1 MEQFRLRSGL
11 GSDLDSILGSDLD
24 SILGSDLESNM
35 KVSLDPVIDQQS
47 IKIITKE
54 LLYSD
59 EEKEEEGEEEGEEE
73 EEDVK
78 KEVISFVKR
87 EHIFDPTSEITLECL
102 MNKSTYLKYMKNQ
115 NIEENKNKTNLK
127 DRKFYKKRIYD
138 LTKQLMHNE
147 PSPSTEIS
155 KTFENYI
162 NSCIR
167 HFQILDKTDILQ
179 EDYVNI
185 TQMNL
190 TNTSG
195 VSMEEANKSMMRFV
209 KMYEPNS
216 LEKIV
221 KRTVTKM
228 AAPDPVLPKQK
239 NINLK
244 DPILRNKGICK
255 KNNISNKYED
265 KTDTIPPK

>member
-1 MEQFRLRSGL
+1 MEQFRLQSVEEQL
-11 GSDLDSILGSDLD
+11 EQPEQSNK
-24 SILGSDLESNM
+24 ESNM

-59 EEKEEEGEEEGEEE
+59 EEEEEGEEEVEEIKPE
-73 EEDVK
+73 S
-78 KEVISFVKR
+78 ISFVKR
-87 EHIFDPTSEITLECL
+87 EHITDPTAEITLECL

-115 NIEENKNKTNLK
+115 NIEENKTKTNLK

-162 NSCIR
+162 NSCIG

-179 EDYVNI
+179 EDYANI
-185 TQMNL
+185 TQLNL
-190 TNTSG
+190 INTKIESIE
-195 VSMEEANKSMMRFV
+195 VANKSMMRFV

-216 LEKIV
+216 LEKII
-221 KRTVTKM
+221 K
-228 AAPDPVLPKQK
+228 LFFS
-239 NINLK
+239 
-244 DPILRNKGICK
+244 ILI
-255 KNNISNKYED
+255 
-265 KTDTIPPK
+265 

>member
-1 MEQFRLRSGL
+1 MEQFLQLRQVRSVEEQ
-11 GSDLDSILGSDLD
+11 LDQPEQSNM
-24 SILGSDLESNM
+24 ESNM

-59 EEKEEEGEEEGEEE
+59 EEDEEGEEE
-73 EEDVK
+73 DVEK
-78 KEVISFVKR
+78 DVEKEVGSIIKR

-115 NIEENKNKTNLK
+115 NIEENKTKTNLK

-162 NSCIR
+162 NSCIG

-179 EDYVNI
+179 EDYANI
-185 TQMNL
+185 TQLNL
-190 TNTSG
+190 INTKIESIE
-195 VSMEEANKSMMRFV
+195 VANKSMMRFV

-216 LEKIV
+216 LEKII

>member
-1 MEQFRLRSGL
+1 VINLIIVFMEQFRLRSVEEQL
-11 GSDLDSILGSDLD
+11 EQPEQSNM
-24 SILGSDLESNM
+24 ESNM

-59 EEKEEEGEEEGEEE
+59 EEEEGEEE
-73 EEDVK
+73 EKDVE
-78 KEVISFVKR
+78 KEVISFIKR

-102 MNKSTYLKYMKNQ
+102 MNKSTYLKYIKNQ
-115 NIEENKNKTNLK
+115 NLEENKIKTNLK

-147 PSPSTEIS
+147 HSPSTEIS

-167 HFQILDKTDILQ
+167 YFQILDKTDILQ
-179 EDYVNI
+179 EDYANI
-185 TQMNL
+185 TQMNFI
-190 TNTSG
+190 NTKIES
-195 VSMEEANKSMMRFV
+195 VEEANKSMMRFV

-265 KTDTIPPK
+265 KTETIPPPK

>member
-1 MEQFRLRSGL
+1 MEQFRLHSGSGSGSGSGL
-11 GSDLDSILGSDLD
+11 SSGLV
-24 SILGSDLESNM
+24 LEQEI
-35 KVSLDPVIDQQS
+35 VIEPA

-59 EEKEEEGEEEGEEE
+59 EEKEEGEDEEE
-73 EEDVK
+73 EEEE
-78 KEVISFVKR
+78 KEEKEKEIISFIKR

-102 MNKSTYLKYMKNQ
+102 MNKSTYLKYIKNQ
-115 NIEENKNKTNLK
+115 NIEENKTKTNLK

-147 PSPSTEIS
+147 VSPSTEIS

-179 EDYVNI
+179 EDYANI
-185 TQMNL
+185 IQMNL
-190 TNTSG
+190 TNTKIES
-195 VSMEEANKSMMRFV
+195 VEEANKSMMRFV

-265 KTDTIPPK
+265 KTETIPPPKEK

>member
-1 MEQFRLRSGL
+1 MVVFMEQFRLWSVEEQL
-11 GSDLDSILGSDLD
+11 EQPEQSNK
-24 SILGSDLESNM
+24 ESNM

-59 EEKEEEGEEEGEEE
+59 EEEEEGEEEVEEIKPE
-73 EEDVK
+73 S
-78 KEVISFVKR
+78 ISFVKR
-87 EHIFDPTSEITLECL
+87 EHITDPTAEITLECL

-115 NIEENKNKTNLK
+115 NIEENKTKTNLK

-179 EDYVNI
+179 EDYANI
-185 TQMNL
+185 TQLNL
-190 TNTSG
+190 TNTKIESI
-195 VSMEEANKSMMRFV
+195 EEANKSMMRFV

>member
-1 MEQFRLRSGL
+1 MEQFRLHSGSGSGSGSGL
-11 GSDLDSILGSDLD
+11 SSGLV
-24 SILGSDLESNM
+24 LEQEI
-35 KVSLDPVIDQQS
+35 VIEPA

-59 EEKEEEGEEEGEEE
+59 EEKEEGEDEEE
-73 EEDVK
+73 EEEE
-78 KEVISFVKR
+78 KEEKEKEIISFIKR

-102 MNKSTYLKYMKNQ
+102 MNKSTYLKYIKNQ
-115 NIEENKNKTNLK
+115 NIEETKTKTNLK

-147 PSPSTEIS
+147 VSPSTEIS

-179 EDYVNI
+179 EDYANI
-185 TQMNL
+185 TQLNL

-265 KTDTIPPK
+265 KTETIPPPKEK

>member
-1 MEQFRLRSGL
+1 MEQPDQFLQLRQVWSGSVSSSGL
-11 GSDLDSILGSDLD
+11 VSTSG
-24 SILGSDLESNM
+24 LEQE
-35 KVSLDPVIDQQS
+35 LIEPA

-54 LLYSD
+54 LLYS
-59 EEKEEEGEEEGEEE
+59 EEEEE
-73 EEDVK
+73 EEDEEEE
-78 KEVISFVKR
+78 KEINPESKPESISFVKR
-87 EHIFDPTSEITLECL
+87 EQIFDPTSEITLECL

-115 NIEENKNKTNLK
+115 NIEENKTKTNLK
-127 DRKFYKKRIYD
+127 NRKFYKKRIYD

-179 EDYVNI
+179 EDYANI
-185 TQMNL
+185 TQLNL
-190 TNTSG
+190 TNTKIES
-195 VSMEEANKSMMRFV
+195 VEEANKSMMRFV

>member
-1 MEQFRLRSGL
+1 MEQFLQLRQVRSGS
-11 GSDLDSILGSDLD
+11 GSGLDLDLGLSSSLD
-24 SILGSDLESNM
+24 SGLVLEQEI
-35 KVSLDPVIDQQS
+35 VIEPA

-54 LLYSD
+54 ILYSD
-59 EEKEEEGEEEGEEE
+59 EEKEEKEEKEEE
-73 EEDVK
+73 EE
-78 KEVISFVKR
+78 KEKEIISFIKR

-102 MNKSTYLKYMKNQ
+102 MNKSTYLKYIKNQ
-115 NIEENKNKTNLK
+115 NIEENKTKTNLK

-147 PSPSTEIS
+147 VSPSTEIS

-179 EDYVNI
+179 EDYANI
-185 TQMNL
+185 IQMNL
-190 TNTSG
+190 TNNKIESI
-195 VSMEEANKSMMRFV
+195 EEANKSMMRFV

>member
-1 MEQFRLRSGL
+1 MEQFRLHSGSGSGSGSGL
-11 GSDLDSILGSDLD
+11 SSGLV
-24 SILGSDLESNM
+24 LEQEI
-35 KVSLDPVIDQQS
+35 VIEPA

-59 EEKEEEGEEEGEEE
+59 EEKEEGEDEEE
-73 EEDVK
+73 EEEE
-78 KEVISFVKR
+78 KEEKEKEIISFIKR

-265 KTDTIPPK
+265 KTETIPPPKEK

>member
-1 MEQFRLRSGL
+1 MEQFRLHSGSGSGSGSGL
-11 GSDLDSILGSDLD
+11 SSGLV
-24 SILGSDLESNM
+24 LEQEI
-35 KVSLDPVIDQQS
+35 VIEPA

-59 EEKEEEGEEEGEEE
+59 EEKEEGEDEEE
-73 EEDVK
+73 EEEE
-78 KEVISFVKR
+78 KEEKEKEIISFIKR

-102 MNKSTYLKYMKNQ
+102 MNKSTYLKYIKNQ
-115 NIEENKNKTNLK
+115 NIEETKTKTNLK

-265 KTDTIPPK
+265 KTDTIPPPK